1 MTTSV
6 TAATT
11 AHLMPPRTHNIQ
23 NLDMGNRRDE
33 FRSFCAIGLA
43 RNKSLSA

>member
-23 NLDMGNRRDE
+23 NLDMKVAAPKFDPSAVGR
-33 FRSFCAIGLA
+33 A
-43 RNKSLSA
+43 RNRSLSA

>member
-11 AHLMPPRTHNIQ
+11 AHLMLPRTHNIED
-23 NLDMGNRRDE
+23 LDMKVAATKFDPSALAFTSG
-33 FRSFCAIGLA
+33 RS
-43 RNKSLSA
+43 